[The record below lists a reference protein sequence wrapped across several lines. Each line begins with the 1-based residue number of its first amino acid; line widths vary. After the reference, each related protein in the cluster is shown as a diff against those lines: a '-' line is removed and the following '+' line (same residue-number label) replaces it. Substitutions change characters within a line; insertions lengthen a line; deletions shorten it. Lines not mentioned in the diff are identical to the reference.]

1 MAFLEKAKKQDLV
14 LLAEELGQKV
24 SDKMT
29 NIELRNIII
38 GSKDYEEEFVRDQLS
53 VILEERFER
62 ESEEKIARQLAIE
75 EKIARQHAIQQL
87 RWESELNELRLEIES
102 IRSNVKR
109 TSCAED
115 RKKTS
120 SNYRISIGRAEEHV
134 RETSPAVLM
143 AEATIPVTTTIKEE
157 KGMDDLRVVYVKG
170 EQEMVNAVMDTGAQM
185 PVVRPDVVF

>member
-14 LLAEELGQKV
+14 LLAEELGQK
-24 SDKMT
+24 
-29 NIELRNIII
+29 
-38 GSKDYEEEFVRDQLS
+38 
-53 VILEERFER
+53 
-62 ESEEKIARQLAIE
+62 ESEEKIARQLAIEE

-143 AEATIPVTTTIKEE
+143 AEATIPVTTPIKEE
-157 KGMDDLRVVYVKG
+157 KGNGRFKGCLRQG
-170 EQEMVNAVMDTGAQM
+170 QG
-185 PVVRPDVVF
+185 

>member
-1 MAFLEKAKKQDLV
+1 
-14 LLAEELGQKV
+14 
-24 SDKMT
+24 MT

-62 ESEEKIARQLAIE
+62 ESEEKIARQLAIEE

-134 RETSPAVLM
+134 KRL
-143 AEATIPVTTTIKEE
+143 
-157 KGMDDLRVVYVKG
+157 LLC
-170 EQEMVNAVMDTGAQM
+170 
-185 PVVRPDVVF
+185 

>member
-62 ESEEKIARQLAIE
+62 ESEEKSPGSSQSRR

-143 AEATIPVTTTIKEE
+143 AEATIPVTTPIKEE
-157 KGMDDLRVVYVKG
+157 KGMDDLRVVLRQG
-170 EQEMVNAVMDTGAQM
+170 QG
-185 PVVRPDVVF
+185 

>member
-1 MAFLEKAKKQDLV
+1 MAFLGKAKKQDLV

-75 EKIARQHAIQQL
+75 EEKIARQLAIEQQQ
-87 RWESELNELRLEIES
+87 REFELEKMRLEIE
-102 IRSNVKR
+102 RSRFDSENL
-109 TSCAED
+109 SPL
-115 RKKTS
+115 KTS
-120 SNYRISIGRAEEHV
+120 VSDLIKIIPNFDIRDGDI
-134 RETSPAVLM
+134 VLFSL
-143 AEATIPVTTTIKEE
+143 PC
-157 KGMDDLRVVYVKG
+157 LRDKRNVL
-170 EQEMVNAVMDTGAQM
+170 E
-185 PVVRPDVVF
+185 

>member
-1 MAFLEKAKKQDLV
+1 
-14 LLAEELGQKV
+14 
-24 SDKMT
+24 MT

-62 ESEEKIARQLAIE
+62 ESEKKNRQAARNRGGT
-75 EKIARQHAIQQL
+75 IARQHAIQQL

-115 RKKTS
+115 RRRHLQITELVS
-120 SNYRISIGRAEEHV
+120 GGPRNTCEGNVSCCVDG
-134 RETSPAVLM
+134 
-143 AEATIPVTTTIKEE
+143 
-157 KGMDDLRVVYVKG
+157 
-170 EQEMVNAVMDTGAQM
+170 
-185 PVVRPDVVF
+185 

>member
-14 LLAEELGQKV
+14 LLAEELGQK
-24 SDKMT
+24 
-29 NIELRNIII
+29 RNALKGKVRKKSP
-38 GSKDYEEEFVRDQLS
+38 GSSQSRRK
-53 VILEERFER
+53 
-62 ESEEKIARQLAIE
+62 
-75 EKIARQHAIQQL
+75 KIARQHAIQQL

-143 AEATIPVTTTIKEE
+143 AEATIPVTTPIKEE
-157 KGMDDLRVVYVKG
+157 KGMDDLRG
-170 EQEMVNAVMDTGAQM
+170 CLRQGQG
-185 PVVRPDVVF
+185 

>member
-1 MAFLEKAKKQDLV
+1 LSKNWKESSEEWDRIPQLV
-14 LLAEELGQKV
+14 INSLTRPMPQ
-24 SDKMT
+24 
-29 NIELRNIII
+29 RNIII

-75 EKIARQHAIQQL
+75 EENRQAARNQQL

-115 RKKTS
+115 RKEDIFKLP
-120 SNYRISIGRAEEHV
+120 N
-134 RETSPAVLM
+134 
-143 AEATIPVTTTIKEE
+143 
-157 KGMDDLRVVYVKG
+157 
-170 EQEMVNAVMDTGAQM
+170 
-185 PVVRPDVVF
+185 

>member
-1 MAFLEKAKKQDLV
+1 
-14 LLAEELGQKV
+14 
-24 SDKMT
+24 MT

-62 ESEEKIARQLAIE
+62 ESEEKSPGSSQSRRKKSPGSTNPAAAL
-75 EKIARQHAIQQL
+75 
-87 RWESELNELRLEIES
+87 ESELNELRLEIES

-120 SNYRISIGRAEEHV
+120 SNY
-134 RETSPAVLM
+134 
-143 AEATIPVTTTIKEE
+143 
-157 KGMDDLRVVYVKG
+157 
-170 EQEMVNAVMDTGAQM
+170 
-185 PVVRPDVVF
+185 

>member
-1 MAFLEKAKKQDLV
+1 MEK
-14 LLAEELGQKV
+14 
-24 SDKMT
+24 
-29 NIELRNIII
+29 
-38 GSKDYEEEFVRDQLS
+38 
-53 VILEERFER
+53 ERFES

-143 AEATIPVTTTIKEE
+143 AEATIPVTTLSRKKREWTI
-157 KGMDDLRVVYVKG
+157 
-170 EQEMVNAVMDTGAQM
+170 
-185 PVVRPDVVF
+185 